1 MTTTLSLTQNDTY
14 EMYIDARR
22 FGTDRVVFGNEETEC
37 EPKSGGKV
45 RNWQVGAYYNGIG
58 EIACVNHGSVLEAM
72 SRIAEGTSG
81 ANEVTA
87 ALVREAVNASTDE
100 MPEKLA
106 ALETSDH
113 EAILEVAV
121 TGTVTAE

>member
-1 MTTTLSLTQNDTY
+1 MTTKLSLTQNDTY

-22 FGTDRVVFGNEETEC
+22 FGTDRLVFGNEHTER
-37 EPKSGGKV
+37 EPLSGGKV
-45 RNWQVGAYYNGIG
+45 RDWQVGAYCDGIG
-58 EIACVNHGSVLEAM
+58 EITSVDHGSVLEAM

-87 ALVREAVNASTDE
+87 ALVREAVNASHGE
-100 MPEKLA
+100 LPEKLA

-121 TGTVTAE
+121 TGAVTDE